1 MTHNEAII
9 LSAYTGFLLVEDFSD
24 VHKFCENLL
33 GRPIFTSELADELVL
48 EEIREKCKPLIIE
61 MQKPKTNYDRI
72 RKMSVEEMAAFITEI
87 NIKSNSKLKKG
98 KDNLIAKYLI
108 AVKNK
113 KWLESEVE
121 E

>member
-24 VHKFCENLL
+24 VHKFCEDLL
-33 GRPIFTSELADELVL
+33 GRPIFTSEFADDLVL

-72 RKMSVEEMAAFITEI
+72 RNMSVEEMATFLQEVEYRRAIDGGGAKWKT
-87 NIKSNSKLKKG
+87 
-98 KDNLIAKYLI
+98 KD
-108 AVKNK
+108 AVA
-113 KWLESEVE
+113 KWLETEVKK
-121 E
+121 

>member
-33 GRPIFTSELADELVL
+33 GRPIFTSEFADELVL

-72 RKMSVEEMAAFITEI
+72 RNMSIDEMAEFL
-87 NIKSNSKLKKG
+87 LKVHCDGFVCGTWDDGDKFPFD
-98 KDNLIAKYLI
+98 KE
-108 AVKNK
+108 
-113 KWLESEVE
+113 WLETEVE

>member
-1 MTHNEAII
+1 M
-9 LSAYTGFLLVEDFSD
+9 
-24 VHKFCENLL
+24 
-33 GRPIFTSELADELVL
+33 
-48 EEIREKCKPLIIE
+48 
-61 MQKPKTNYDRI
+61 TNYEFIKNMDI
-72 RKMSVEEMAAFITEI
+72 DEMAAFITKI

>member
-1 MTHNEAII
+1 MK
-9 LSAYTGFLLVEDFSD
+9 SCKF
-24 VHKFCENLL
+24 VHEGICYNCGSPQFKRKCE
-33 GRPIFTSELADELVL
+33 TSYC
-48 EEIREKCKPLIIE
+48 KCSLPT
-61 MQKPKTNYDRI
+61 TNYDRI